1 MILKLYTADGAAS
14 SEKEFAIPA
23 YEGDKGVQAL
33 KQVILAL
40 QANRR
45 QGTSSTKTMSTV
57 HGTGKKPFR
66 QKGTGRAR
74 QGKMVRPQHYHGAV
88 AHGPQPRDWSQ
99 KSNRKMKRLALGR
112 ALFERARDGEVA
124 VIERWEVA
132 DRKTKFFA
140 ALLERIAPQGRVLVI
155 DDTWADQTILA
166 VRNIERVDVNEA
178 ADVNALDFVNYDL
191 IVASEKGIEKILS
204 RLTGDQ
210 A

>member
-1 MILKLYTADGAAS
+1 MKLKFYTADGASS
-14 SEKEFAIPA
+14 SEKEYAIPA
-23 YEGDKGVQAL
+23 YDGEKGVQAL

-74 QGKMVRPQHYHGAV
+74 QGSMVRPQHYHGAV

-99 KSNRKMKRLALGR
+99 KVNRKMKRLALAR

-124 VIERWEVA
+124 VIEKWEVA
-132 DRKTKFFA
+132 ERKTRVFNSILKN
-140 ALLERIAPQGRVLVI
+140 IAPAGRVLVL
-155 DDTWADQTILA
+155 DDSWADQTILA
-166 VRNIERVDVNEA
+166 ARNLARVDVNEA
-178 ADVNALDFVNYDL
+178 ADVNALDLCDYDA
-191 IVASEKGIEKILS
+191 VVVSEKGIEKLLS
-204 RLTGDQ
+204 RVTGGN